1 MSDDAVKEIH
11 IRPFRYGDLEAIE
24 VLFEEA
30 FADEY
35 GSRSVD
41 ISAQIRRI
49 RRWFAPLKA
58 LSFFPNRFQHTFT
71 VHVAERNGEIL
82 GMVQVSPFNQNRT
95 TWRIDH
101 VAVSSKAQR
110 QGIGSKLL
118 RHCTEH
124 FREARTWMLEVNIH
138 NKGAMALYRRNGFQ
152 QLAQLTYW
160 SIDPSI
166 LVELAKEKI
175 SPLNFKPVKNGDAYL
190 IYQLDTASMPPQ
202 VRQIYDR
209 AASDF
214 QRSLFETSIDTLKQS
229 VSNTE
234 RVRAYVYEPDRK
246 CAIGYFNLKLSRT
259 GNQPHVAQLTVHPA
273 YTWLYP
279 ELVCKMAKLAQDCPP
294 QSLYVTSADYQP
306 EREEFLMKIG
316 ATDMERTLLMSRSVF
331 HKVRESR
338 LSLESLQQL
347 NSVIRSL
354 QVKQPL
360 PERIDRMMQDMQDR
374 TPPDSQQRS

>member
-1 MSDDAVKEIH
+1 MTDDSATDIA
-11 IRPFRYGDLEAIE
+11 IRPVRFSDLDAIE
-24 VLFEEA
+24 DLFEEA

-41 ISAQIRRI
+41 IAGQIRRI
-49 RRWFAPLKA
+49 RRWYGPLKA
-58 LSFFPNRFQHTFT
+58 LSLFPNRFQHTFN
-71 VHVAERNGEIL
+71 VHVAEREGDIL
-82 GMVQVSPFNQNRT
+82 GMIQVSPFNRNRT

-101 VAVSSKAQR
+101 IAVSSRAQR
-110 QGIGSKLL
+110 QGIGSQLL
-118 RHCTEH
+118 RHCAEQ

-138 NKGAMALYRRNGFQ
+138 NKGAMALYRCNGFQ

-160 SIDPSI
+160 SLDPAK
-166 LVELAKEKI
+166 LVELAEEKI
-175 SPLNFKPVKNGDAYL
+175 SPLNLKPVSNSDSYL
-190 IYQLDTASMPPQ
+190 LYQLDTASMPPQ

-209 AASDF
+209 DVSDF
-214 QRSLFETSIDTLKQS
+214 KQTLFDRSIDNLKQS

-234 RVRAYVYEPDRK
+234 RVQAYVFEADRK
-246 CAIGYFNLKLSRT
+246 CAIGYFNLKLAHT

-279 ELVCKMAKLAQDCPP
+279 ELIGKMARLTQQCQP
-294 QSLYVTSADYQP
+294 QSLYLASADYQP
-306 EREEFLMKIG
+306 EREQCLLQIG

-338 LSLESLQQL
+338 LNLESLQQL
-347 NSVIRSL
+347 NSVLRGL

-360 PERIDRMMQDMQDR
+360 PERIDRLSLDDSQ
-374 TPPDSQQRS
+374 TPPDSRQS